1 MKTLLIT
8 ACMTI
13 GTLAASS
20 AFADGFVCTTDSG
33 LVVKAY
39 NHVQPKKGTRSPAVL
54 VISDSSVGA
63 GRKTIAKFTDAE
75 GLVTAGGASF
85 TGNVDLRYNNTGRK
99 GELIAGTKLGEVD
112 VIQLDVDFSYG
123 TPVVDGEEVAGVLTI
138 LKRNG
143 DVIED
148 GASCTRYLKN

>member
-8 ACMTI
+8 ALM
-13 GTLAASS
+13 LATSS
-20 AFADGFVCTTDSG
+20 AFADGFVCATDSG

-39 NHVQPKKGTRSPAVL
+39 NHVQPKKGTRTPAVL

-75 GLVTAGGASF
+75 GLVTADGASF
-85 TGNVDLRYNNTGRK
+85 TGNVDLRFNNTGRK

-123 TPVVDGEEVAGVLTI
+123 TPVVDGEEVAGALTI

-143 DVIED
+143 EEIVDL
-148 GASCTRYLKN
+148 ATCHRYLKN